1 MPLRCLGIDP
11 GLGKLG
17 FGLVAQRDS
26 TLTAETYGCLETPPG
41 EALHQRLLR
50 LFSDLDDV
58 MGRTAPDVVAVEK
71 LFFGRNATTAE
82 MVWQARGV
90 VLLLVARRGIPLQ
103 EVTPNEVKMGVTG
116 FGNATKGQVQGMVQ
130 KILSLESPPRPD
142 DAADAL
148 GIAMAGMA
156 LYRYAALAERRH
168 PGSSTTHKRIWND

>member
-11 GLGKLG
+11 GLGRLN
-17 FGLVAQRDS
+17 FGLVVQRDS
-26 TLTAETYGCLETPPG
+26 SLTAETYGCLETPPG
-41 EALHQRLLR
+41 EALPQRLLR
-50 LFSDLDDV
+50 LFSDLDRV
-58 MGRTAPDVVAVEK
+58 MDRTTPDVVAVEK

-90 VLLLVARRGIPLQ
+90 ILLLGARRGIPLQ

-130 KILSLESPPRPD
+130 RILSLDHLPRPD

-148 GIAMAGMA
+148 GIALAGIA
-156 LYRYAALAERRH
+156 LYRYDALSARKDSSGD
-168 PGSSTTHKRIWND
+168 GSR